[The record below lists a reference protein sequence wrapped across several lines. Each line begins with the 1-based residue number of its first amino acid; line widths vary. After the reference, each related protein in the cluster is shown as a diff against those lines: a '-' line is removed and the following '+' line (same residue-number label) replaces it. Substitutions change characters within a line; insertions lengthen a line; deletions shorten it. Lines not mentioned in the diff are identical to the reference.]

1 MIASCNSDTFGYKV
15 FDCTVQDS
23 KVSQFLTLLKDPE
36 VQAYFLSPTKLET
49 SQRIQEDLL

>member
-1 MIASCNSDTFGYKV
+1 MLASCNSDTFGYKA
-15 FDCTVQDS
+15 FDYPAQNS

-36 VQAYFLSPTKLET
+36 VQAYFLSLARLET